1 MKKLIVT
8 TMSVV
13 ALIAATASSYGQ
25 GQIQFQNNTALS
37 PVIFGDLTATPN
49 VRAFGAAGTF
59 EYGLYVGAS
68 GATSLSQMILIDTA
82 QNLGATSGTSALAG
96 LISGGTV
103 TGFGNVGTANGFAG
117 LVAGNTYSYMVAV
130 WTKAAGADYLTAYN
144 SGFAGGLFGT
154 SVVGSI
160 TPAASPATPV
170 QAFGTGVGQL
180 GGIAINPVP
189 EPGTLVLGGLGA
201 ASLLLFRRRK

>member
-25 GQIQFQNNTALS
+25 GQIQFQNNTAVS
-37 PVIFGDLTATPN
+37 PLTYGSNDALAGQRTFGPS
-49 VRAFGAAGTF
+49 GTY
-59 EYGLYVGAS
+59 EYGLYIGAA
-68 GATSLSQMILIDTA
+68 GATSISQMILIDTA
-82 QNLGATSGTSALAG
+82 QNIASTSGSATAG

-103 TGFGNVGTANGFAG
+103 SGFGNVGVANGFANG

-130 WTKAAGADYLTAYN
+130 WTKSSGADYTTAFATGVGYFGL
-144 SGFAGGLFGT
+144 SG
-154 SVVGSI
+154 VGSI
-160 TPAASPATPV
+160 VPSASPSPV
-170 QAFGTGVGQL
+170 TQMFGVGAGQL
-180 GGIAINPVP
+180 GGFTIQTAP

-201 ASLLLFRRRK
+201 ASLLLFRRRKN